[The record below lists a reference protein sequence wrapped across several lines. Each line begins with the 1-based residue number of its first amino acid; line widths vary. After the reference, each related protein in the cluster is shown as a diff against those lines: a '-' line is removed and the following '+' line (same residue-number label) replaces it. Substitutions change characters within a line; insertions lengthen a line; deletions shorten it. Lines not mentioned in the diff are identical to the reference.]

1 MKQRRNKY
9 STSIPKPDGEDWLSI
24 GDTLIWLPEDR
35 VETNDK
41 SSLPVRL
48 DAVLSG
54 AGWAIARSALNI
66 ILQIYYQDRVK
77 YQIEWVTKIGE
88 GLSRE
93 VYRADVTTN
102 NDGEEKH
109 ELLAVSLILNDADI
123 DVWSRLIKE
132 QYILKSIIN
141 KSGSFSVPKP
151 IGMLWKEGSLFSF
164 TSFIR
169 GFPLEF
175 KTAKSLNKKP
185 WEIVAKIAAEV
196 HGFPV
201 QNLPENLKQYKTRKD
216 HTIAEMNDF
225 NKFNV
230 PEIQEALSWI
240 SENLPGRQCSVLLHG
255 DLLGQNILQTLEDEM
270 FVIDWEYS
278 RLGDPAYDLAI
289 VTRGVKNPF
298 QVTSGLER
306 LIDCYLESG
315 GQEITKMNV
324 HVYEILFVI
333 GWYKLSLN
341 RSSGGHGPEYYLDFL
356 RRLLK
361 RAVGTSS

>member
-1 MKQRRNKY
+1 MKHRRNKY
-9 STSIPKPDGEDWLSI
+9 RTNIPEPYGEDWLAI

-35 VETNDK
+35 TQTNDK
-41 SSLPVRL
+41 LSSPARL
-48 DAVLSG
+48 DVVLNG

-66 ILQIYYQDRVK
+66 MLPFYYQDGIK

-93 VYRADVTTN
+93 VYRADVTTI
-102 NDGEEKH
+102 NDGEENH
-109 ELLAVSLILNDADI
+109 DLIAVSLILNDADI

-132 QYILKSIIN
+132 QYILKSIYN
-141 KSGSFSVPKP
+141 KTGCFSVPKP
-151 IGMLWKEGSLFSF
+151 TGILWKDGSLFSF

-201 QNLPENLKQYKTRKD
+201 KNLPENLKQYKTRED
-216 HTIAEMNDF
+216 HAISEINNF
-225 NKFNV
+225 NKLNV
-230 PEIQEALSWI
+230 SEIQDALSWV
-240 SENLPGRQCSVLLHG
+240 SENLPGRQNSVLIHG
-255 DLLGQNILQTLEDEM
+255 DLLGQNILQTLEDGL
-270 FVIDWEYS
+270 FLIDWEYS

-289 VTRGVKNPF
+289 ITCGSKKPF
-298 QVTSGLER
+298 QVASGLEQ
-306 LIDCYLESG
+306 LIEFYLASG
-315 GQEITKMNV
+315 GQEIAKKNV

-333 GWYKLSLN
+333 GWYQRSLD
-341 RSSGGHGPEYYLDFL
+341 RSSGGHGPEYYLNFL

-361 RAVGTSS
+361 RAVGS